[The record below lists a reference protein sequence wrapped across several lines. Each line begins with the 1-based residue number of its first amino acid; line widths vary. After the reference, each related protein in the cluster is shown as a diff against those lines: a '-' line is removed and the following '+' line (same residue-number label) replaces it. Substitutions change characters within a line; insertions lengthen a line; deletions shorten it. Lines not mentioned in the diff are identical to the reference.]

1 MRHLGNNYRMSD
13 INAALGISQLRK
25 INKFIKKRKYISNF
39 YNKIFSKNNKFI
51 IPNTNKN
58 YQHSY
63 HLYPLLVRFDMLKK
77 SRKKVFKEFLKHNI
91 KLQVHYIPVNFQPYY
106 KKIQKFDKNKFKN
119 SMFFYKS
126 QISLP
131 IYYDLSLK
139 QLIFLKKICKKIFKI

>member
-1 MRHLGNNYRMSD
+1 
-13 INAALGISQLRK
+13 
-25 INKFIKKRKYISNF
+25 
-39 YNKIFSKNNKFI
+39 
-51 IPNTNKN
+51 
-58 YQHSY
+58 
-63 HLYPLLVRFDMLKK
+63 MLKK

-91 KLQVHYIPVNFQPYY
+91 KLQVHYIPVNFKNNY

-119 SMFFYKS
+119 SIFFYKS